1 MTDVA
6 IILLAAGASNR
17 MKPADKLLEFID
29 GTPLILRQLRRC
41 CAASGNVT
49 VVLHA
54 GDAKRRAWITDSP
67 ARIVTTPERAMSA
80 SLRAGIAG
88 CTAPAAMVVLAD
100 MPDVTTQDM
109 ETLLAAHRAHP
120 QDIIQATTA
129 DGRRG
134 QPVIFPAKYYADIA
148 QLQGDAGAKPIV
160 QTNGARHIALPDE
173 HAITDLDTPEDW
185 ATWRARVSE
194 A

>member
-6 IILLAAGASNR
+6 IILLAAGASTR
-17 MKPADKLLEFID
+17 MKTGDKLLEFID

-41 CAASGNVT
+41 CAASGTVT
-49 VVLHA
+49 VVLHD
-54 GDAKRRAWITDSP
+54 GDTKRRAWITDSP
-67 ARIVTTPERAMSA
+67 ARIITTPERAMSA

-120 QDIIQATTA
+120 EDIIQATTA
-129 DGRRG
+129 DGRPG
-134 QPVIFPAKYYADIA
+134 QPVIFPAKYYAEIA
-148 QLQGDAGAKPIV
+148 QLTGDTGAKPIV
-160 QTNGARHIALPDE
+160 KTHGARAIALPAD
-173 HAITDLDTPEDW
+173 HAITDLDTPDDW
-185 ATWRARVSE
+185 AAWRARP
-194 A
+194 